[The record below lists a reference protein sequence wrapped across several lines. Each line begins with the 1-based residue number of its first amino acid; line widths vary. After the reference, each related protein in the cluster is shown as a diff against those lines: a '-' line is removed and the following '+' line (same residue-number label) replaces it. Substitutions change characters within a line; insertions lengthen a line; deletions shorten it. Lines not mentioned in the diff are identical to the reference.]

1 LRRDVDDW
9 RDKYSHILT
18 IHETTEATTNFEAT
32 EVELEA
38 KEEEP
43 TQSEQ
48 TVEGGYF

>member
-1 LRRDVDDW
+1 LRRDVGDW
-9 RDKYSHILT
+9 RDKYNNVLT
-18 IHETTEATTNFEAT
+18 INETTEATTNFEGT